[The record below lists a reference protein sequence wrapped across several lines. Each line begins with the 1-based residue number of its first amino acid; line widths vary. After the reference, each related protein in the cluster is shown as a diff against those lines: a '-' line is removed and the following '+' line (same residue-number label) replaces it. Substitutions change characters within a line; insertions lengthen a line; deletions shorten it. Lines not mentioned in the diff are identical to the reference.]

1 MKRGALYSFGWYL
14 LYPIFKL
21 LFFFKVN
28 GRENIP
34 ENGGFILC
42 SNHLSNFDP
51 VLLALSQ
58 KRQIFYMAKAE
69 LFKNKFF
76 GALIRK
82 LGAFPV
88 ERGAGDGKAIE
99 MAESIIKD
107 EKMLGIFIEGTRSKT
122 GEFLRPKSGAAII
135 AHQMKATVIP
145 VIRKQAQNGA
155 DSDKEGRRYK
165 ITESTAKA
173 ASAYDDLRRSGE
185 DLMSLI
191 EQSQGGANKDI
202 RALTE
207 EITELI
213 EKYRGN

>member
-145 VIRKQAQNGA
+145 VCITPKNQKIKVFQRVKIRFGKPLTPEELGLNGEA
-155 DSDKEGRRYK
+155 GPEVYRTAARR
-165 ITESTAKA
+165 IMSEIQSLREI
-173 ASAYDDLRRSGE
+173 DL
-185 DLMSLI
+185 
-191 EQSQGGANKDI
+191 K
-202 RALTE
+202 
-207 EITELI
+207 
-213 EKYRGN
+213 